1 MEEENQNS
9 KSNRTNCSSSM
20 SDVVLGCVMPYIHD
34 PRDRAA
40 VSLVCRRWYELDAL
54 TRKHITIALCYT
66 TSPDRLRRRFK
77 HLESL
82 KLKGKPRAAMFNLI
96 PEDWGGFV
104 TPWVN
109 EIAESFN
116 CLKSLHFRRMIV
128 TDSDLEVL
136 AKSRGRVL
144 QVFKLD
150 NCSGFSTDGLLH
162 VGRLC
167 SCLEEFCG
175 GSFNDVPDK
184 YSAVTFP
191 QKLCRLGLTYMGKN
205 EMPIVFPFASLLKKL
220 DLLYALLDTEDHC
233 LLIEKCFNLEVLE
246 TRNVIGDRGLEVLA
260 SSCRRL
266 KRLRIERGA
275 DEQGME
281 DEEALEHIGAHLRNL
296 NDFRLVLLDREER
309 ITDLPLDNGV
319 RSLLR
324 QCEKLRRFA
333 LYLRPGGLTDVGLGY
348 IGRYSINV
356 RWMLLGYAGES
367 DEGLLEFSKGC
378 PSLQKLEM
386 RGCCFTESALA
397 RAVMQLTSLR
407 YLWVQGYRASSSNPG
422 RDLSAMVRP
431 FWNIELIP
439 PRKVVVVNQVGEDVV
454 VEQPAHVLAYY
465 SLAGPRTDF
474 PNSVVPLDLVGSSSL
489 LTPAPPLSLA
499 DVPSLKLPAL
509 LPDPLLRLPM
519 PGSQQI
525 PTFTPLMCDPI
536 VHIPVIDVCSSGQ
549 GYLVSA
555 GPAISST
562 IPPLHPKLVNPLIPE
577 PDSVVEKGARETL
590 RLLISSSTQ
599 GNPQLMDVLPVVL
612 TSADGKQGLHV
623 TGSRGL
629 YTGSSDVNA
638 IANSMATIG
647 LVSLSEG
654 IARDG
659 NTEVLGSC
667 GHFNPVSGDG
677 PSCLDGSC
685 SDDDNTRHPIMK
697 EGSS

>member
-34 PRDRAA
+34 PRDRDA

-54 TRKHITIALCYT
+54 TRKHITIAFCYT

-150 NCSGFSTDGLLH
+150 KCSGFSTDGLLH

-167 SCLEEFCG
+167 RQLRTLFLEESSILEKDGYWLHELALNNTVLETLNLYMTDLNKVRFEDLELIAKNCRNLVSVKISDCEILDLVRFFHTAAALEEFCG
-175 GSFNDVPDK
+175 GSFNDMPDK

-233 LLIEKCFNLEVLE
+233 LLIQKCFNLEVLE

-266 KRLRIERGA
+266 KRLRIELGA
-275 DEQGME
+275 DAQGME
-281 DEEALEHIGAHLRNL
+281 DEEGVVSQRGLIALAQGCLELEYMAVYVSDITNVALEHIGAHLRNL

-324 QCEKLRRFA
+324 QCKKLRRFA

-348 IGRYSINV
+348 IGQYSINV
-356 RWMLLGYAGES
+356 RWMLLRYVGES

-454 VEQPAHVLAYY
+454 VEQPAHILAYY

-474 PNSVVPLDLVGSSSL
+474 PNSVVPLDLVG
-489 LTPAPPLSLA
+489 
-499 DVPSLKLPAL
+499 
-509 LPDPLLRLPM
+509 
-519 PGSQQI
+519 
-525 PTFTPLMCDPI
+525 
-536 VHIPVIDVCSSGQ
+536 
-549 GYLVSA
+549 LV
-555 GPAISST
+555 
-562 IPPLHPKLVNPLIPE
+562 
-577 PDSVVEKGARETL
+577 
-590 RLLISSSTQ
+590 
-599 GNPQLMDVLPVVL
+599 
-612 TSADGKQGLHV
+612 
-623 TGSRGL
+623 
-629 YTGSSDVNA
+629 
-638 IANSMATIG
+638 AT
-647 LVSLSEG
+647 
-654 IARDG
+654 
-659 NTEVLGSC
+659 
-667 GHFNPVSGDG
+667 
-677 PSCLDGSC
+677 
-685 SDDDNTRHPIMK
+685 
-697 EGSS
+697 